1 MEVYLYHVL
10 TVQLDSKITDFLTAY
25 NKSLNLTLQLE
36 KEEFDCESSIDTDI
50 KC

>member
-1 MEVYLYHVL
+1 MEIYLYHVL
-10 TVQLDSKITDFLTAY
+10 TVHLDLKITDFLTAY
-25 NKSLNLTLQLE
+25 NKSLSLTLQLE

>member
-1 MEVYLYHVL
+1 MEIYLYHEL
-10 TVQLDSKITDFLTAY
+10 IVQLDSKITDFLTAY
-25 NKSLNLTLQLE
+25 NKSLNITLQLE